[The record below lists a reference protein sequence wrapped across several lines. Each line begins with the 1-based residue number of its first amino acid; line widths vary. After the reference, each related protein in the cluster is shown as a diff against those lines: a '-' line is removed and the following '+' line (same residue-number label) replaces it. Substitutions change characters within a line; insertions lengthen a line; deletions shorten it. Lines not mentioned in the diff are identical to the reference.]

1 MQDEKRKM
9 HYSVPCLEKIP
20 FISHGFGSR
29 YFNKQLPSKNIQGKK
44 PKCVFLDQIHSD
56 IIHAVAELP
65 DKNWKGDALLTDRPG
80 FLLTVR
86 TADCLPVLLVDK
98 KKKVVAALHCG
109 WRGTKKK
116 LAEKAVKAMSALYKC
131 ERSSLLA
138 ALGPCIEQD
147 CYEVGEEVRESFKDA
162 GIRDDFFLSSAAK
175 KGSYYFDLKQAN
187 RYQLLKA
194 GLKPENIFSVDLC
207 TYCEESLFSYRR
219 DGFKAGRMVNFI
231 GLLY

>member
-1 MQDEKRKM
+1 MQDEIRKM
-9 HYSVPCLEKIP
+9 CYSVPCLEKIP
-20 FISHGFGSR
+20 FILHGFGSR
-29 YFNKQLPSKNIQGKK
+29 YFIEQFLCKNIQGKK
-44 PKCVFLDQIHSD
+44 LKCAFLDQTHSD
-56 IIHAVAELP
+56 IIQAVAELP

-80 FLLTVR
+80 ILLAVR

-98 KKKVVAALHCG
+98 KKKVVAAVHCG

-116 LAEKAVKAMSALYKC
+116 LAEKAVNAMSALYKC

-138 ALGPCIEQD
+138 ALGPCIEQN

-162 GIRDDFFLSSAAK
+162 GIRDDFFLSSSAK
-175 KGSYYFDLKQAN
+175 KGRYYFDLKQAN

-194 GLKPENIFSVDLC
+194 GVEPENIFSVDLC

>member
-1 MQDEKRKM
+1 MQDEIRKM
-9 HYSVPCLEKIP
+9 YYSVPCLENIP
-20 FISHGFGSR
+20 FILHGFGSR
-29 YFNKQLPSKNIQGKK
+29 YFNEQLLCKNIQGKK
-44 PKCVFLDQIHSD
+44 LKCTFLDQIHTD
-56 IIHAVAELP
+56 IIHAVTELP

-80 FLLTVR
+80 ILLVVR

-98 KKKVVAALHCG
+98 KKKVVAAVHCG

-116 LAEKAVKAMSALYKC
+116 LAAKAAEAMSALYKC

-147 CYEVGEEVRESFKDA
+147 CYEVREEVRESFKDA
-162 GIRDDFFLSSAAK
+162 GIRDDFFLSSSAK
-175 KGSYYFDLKQAN
+175 TGSYYFDLKQAN

-231 GLLY
+231 GMLY

>member
-1 MQDEKRKM
+1 MQEEIGRM
-9 HYSVPCLEKIP
+9 CYSVPCLEKIP
-20 FISHGFGSR
+20 FILHGFGSR
-29 YFNKQLPSKNIQGKK
+29 YFNEELLCKNIQGKK
-44 PKCVFLDQIHSD
+44 LKCAFLNQIHSD
-56 IIHAVAELP
+56 IIHEVAALP
-65 DKNWKGDALLTDRPG
+65 DKNWEGDALLTDHPG
-80 FLLTVR
+80 ILLVVR
-86 TADCLPVLLVDK
+86 TADCLPLLLVDK
-98 KKKVVAALHCG
+98 KKKAVAAVHCG

-116 LAEKAVKAMSALYKC
+116 LAEKAVKKMSALYKC

-162 GIRDDFFLSSAAK
+162 GIRDNFFLSSLAK
-175 KGSYYFDLKQAN
+175 KGRYYFDLKQAN

-219 DGFKAGRMVNFI
+219 DGFKAGRMLNFI

>member
-1 MQDEKRKM
+1 MC
-9 HYSVPCLEKIP
+9 YSVPCLEKIP

-29 YFNKQLPSKNIQGKK
+29 YFNEQWLCKNIQGKK
-44 PKCVFLDQIHSD
+44 LKSVFLDQIHSD
-56 IIHAVAELP
+56 IIHTVVELP

-80 FLLTVR
+80 ILLVVR

-98 KKKVVAALHCG
+98 KKKVVAAVHCG

-116 LAEKAVKAMSALYKC
+116 LAEKAVKAMSVLYKC

-138 ALGPCIEQD
+138 VLGPCIEQD
-147 CYEVGEEVRESFKDA
+147 CYEVGDEVRESFQDA
-162 GIRDDFFLSSAAK
+162 GIRDDFFLSSSAK
-175 KGSYYFDLKQAN
+175 KGRYYFDLKQAN

-194 GLKPENIFSVDLC
+194 GMKPENIFSVDLC

-219 DGFKAGRMVNFI
+219 DGLKAGRMVNFI
-231 GLLY
+231 ALLA

>member
-1 MQDEKRKM
+1 MQDETRKTC
-9 HYSVPCLEKIP
+9 YSVPFLENIP
-20 FISHGFGSR
+20 FILHGFGSR
-29 YFNKQLPSKNIQGKK
+29 YFNEQLPPKNIQSKNLK
-44 PKCVFLDQIHSD
+44 YVFLDQIHSD
-56 IIHAVAELP
+56 IIHAVSELS
-65 DKNWKGDALLTDRPG
+65 DKNLKGDALLTDYPG
-80 FLLTVR
+80 ILLGVR

-98 KKKVVAALHCG
+98 KKKVVAAIHCG
-109 WRGTKKK
+109 WRGTKEK
-116 LAEKAVKAMSALYKC
+116 LVEKAVKEMAALYKC

-147 CYEVGEEVRESFKDA
+147 CYEVGEEVRESFNAA

-175 KGSYYFDLKQAN
+175 KGRYYFDLKRAN

-194 GLKPENIFSVDLC
+194 GVKPVNIFSVDLC

-219 DGFKAGRMVNFI
+219 DGFKTGRMVNFI